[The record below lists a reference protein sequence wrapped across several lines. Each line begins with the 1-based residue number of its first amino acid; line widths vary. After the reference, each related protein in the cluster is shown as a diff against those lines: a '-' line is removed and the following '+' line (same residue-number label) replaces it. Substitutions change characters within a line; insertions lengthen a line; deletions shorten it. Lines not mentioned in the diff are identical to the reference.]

1 LDLNLTEIRK
11 AYLSL
16 NKKKQRER
24 ERQGE
29 KEKREE
35 GYSKC
40 VCFLGSFCDCGL
52 KKVSLKKMWL
62 AKVNW
67 I

>member
-1 LDLNLTEIRK
+1 
-11 AYLSL
+11 L

-52 KKVSLKKMWL
+52 KKVSLKKVWL